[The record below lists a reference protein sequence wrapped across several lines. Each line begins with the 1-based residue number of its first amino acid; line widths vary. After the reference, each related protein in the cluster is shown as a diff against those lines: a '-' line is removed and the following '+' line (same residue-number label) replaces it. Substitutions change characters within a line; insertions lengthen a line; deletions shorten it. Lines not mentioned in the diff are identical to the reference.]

1 MPPMKR
7 TSMTSICLQSTDWC
21 FARLLN
27 GWDSHGSHDTARR
40 LKRTSPSAVVHHLI
54 SFIVEEE
61 ESIQCAGGDRGER
74 HGYILNSLDGA
85 VAPVLRAVPAHV
97 LLAARPA
104 SAIFHGN
111 RRLGTHTRRVLFA
124 TVGALP
130 GRSLRS
136 IAGLLSRLTSLET
149 ALRTPALASACAC
162 TCFP

>member
-1 MPPMKR
+1 
-7 TSMTSICLQSTDWC
+7 MTSICLQGTDWC

-61 ESIQCAGGDRGER
+61 ESIQGAGGDRGKR
-74 HGYILNSLDGA
+74 PILNSLDGA
-85 VAPVLRAVPAHV
+85 VALVLRAVPAHV
-97 LLAARPA
+97 LLATRPA
-104 SAIFHGN
+104 SAIFYGN
-111 RRLGTHTRRVLFA
+111 RRLGTHTRRVLLA

-136 IAGLLSRLTSLET
+136 IAGLLPRLTSLET